1 MMRINRLFV
10 LQSVYF
16 NNLKLFLLNSII
28 PSFCSFESSL
38 DRALLSTARKSASSC
53 LENGIVKLCFLSVSY
68 THLIETSVVLL
79 ADGVEAAVKSMD
91 TSDKEKIREMIDK
104 IVSKKITEHQLD
116 NSPLK
121 MKDIDTIKKTFFRVL
136 TGVYH
141 ERVQYPGQEKNN

>member
-1 MMRINRLFV
+1 MPEEIIDFIKTHHGNTLI
-10 LQSVYF
+10 QYF
-16 NNLKLFLLNSII
+16 YYKEKEKGVEPDLK
-28 PSFCSFESSL
+28 
-38 DRALLSTARKSASSC
+38 AY
-53 LENGIVKLCFLSVSY
+53 SY
-68 THLIETSVVLL
+68 DGPRPTTIETSVVLL

-141 ERVQYPGQEKNN
+141 ERVQYPGQEKNLSLIHI